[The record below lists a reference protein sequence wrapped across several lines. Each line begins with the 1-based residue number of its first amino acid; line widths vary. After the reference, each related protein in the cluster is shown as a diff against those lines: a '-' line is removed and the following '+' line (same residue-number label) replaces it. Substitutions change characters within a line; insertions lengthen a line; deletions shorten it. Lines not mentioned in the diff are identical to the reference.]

1 LGESTSIRETVIK
14 LLERYQGLIG
24 ILDVEID
31 YGQLFWFMSE
41 EKGVKTKNAA
51 TKKQLICFADNQSLS
66 LVQSA
71 AWIFP

>member
-1 LGESTSIRETVIK
+1 
-14 LLERYQGLIG
+14 
-24 ILDVEID
+24 
-31 YGQLFWFMSE
+31 MSE